1 MKMTAATDCRKLQ
14 TMPALQSLRQPGASP
29 DDRAQAWLARAAT
42 RRLLATCRHAA
53 AVEVARSS
61 GRYGLFVYPQ
71 APEQDRFQAPNL
83 HTAVY
88 LHREQENFAGDVRC
102 AESTLPFADESFAM
116 IFLGCGFELAHDPAG
131 LAAECARLL
140 EPEGTLLLLGLN
152 PWSPARLRWLFRG
165 LHSWS
170 PEALR
175 AMLGRIGLEVVRY
188 RYLGGIWLGSEEA
201 ALDLGEARNT
211 ASSPLRCSFLLEAR
225 RRDPG
230 LTPLRAAPQRVVLGT
245 GAHAG

>member
-1 MKMTAATDCRKLQ
+1 MTAAADCRRLQ
-14 TMPALQSLRQPGASP
+14 TMPALETLSQPGAP
-29 DDRAQAWLARAAT
+29 TNDRVQTWLARDGT
-42 RRLLATCRHAA
+42 RRLLAACRHAA
-53 AVEVARSS
+53 APDVARSS

-71 APEQDRFQAPNL
+71 APLDDRFVSPNL

-88 LHREQENFAGDVRC
+88 LHRDEANFAGDVQC
-102 AESTLPFADESFAM
+102 VESMLPFADESFAM
-116 IFLGCGFELAHDPAG
+116 IFLGCGFELARDPVG

-140 EPEGTLLLLGLN
+140 EPEGTLLVLGLN
-152 PWSPARLRWLFRG
+152 PWSPARLLWLFSG

-175 AMLGRIGLEVVRY
+175 PMLTGLGLEVLRH
-188 RYLGGIWLGSEEA
+188 RYLGGVWSGGEA
-201 ALDLGEARNT
+201 NMLDLGDMQSA
-211 ASSPLRCSFLLEAR
+211 ASSPLRCAFLLEAR

-230 LTPLRAAPQRVVLGT
+230 LTPLRATPQRVAIGT